1 MNNFNKLLSI
11 GIAAIGVA
19 AVASPSAF
27 ATPTVNIPTMTI
39 TVGNASTT
47 VDLTSVSTIF
57 GAGTYAAAA
66 SSFDGFDYG
75 GVFVTVSGSSLSTQ
89 FGSITDTTVST
100 IPITFSIT
108 QSGFSTGS
116 NTTDFQSMQISGSA
130 TSTGAT
136 NSQTIDFNGM
146 VSPTSGL
153 STSQDSGALALNTL
167 PGVSPSSSVS
177 YNTPGTNLATP
188 SDTVSVT
195 NSYTLDLNSIA
206 KVNGGLL
213 VTNLSTA
220 SVITPE
226 PASLGLLGLGG
237 AIALLGLRRR
247 KTVAA

>member
-19 AVASPSAF
+19 ALASPSAF
-27 ATPTVNIPTMTI
+27 ATPTMTI
-39 TVGNASTT
+39 TVGSASTSMT
-47 VDLTSVSTIF
+47 LTSVSSLF
-57 GAGTYAAAA
+57 GAGTYAAGA
-66 SSFDGFDYG
+66 SSFDGFNYS

-89 FGSITDTTVST
+89 FGSITDTSGATT
-100 IPITFSIT
+100 PIKFSVT
-108 QSGFSTGS
+108 QSGFSTGANS
-116 NTTDFQSMQISGSA
+116 TDFQSMQISGSV

-153 STSQDSGALALNTL
+153 STSQDSGVLDPNTL

-177 YNTPGTNLATP
+177 YNTPGINLATP
-188 SDTVSVT
+188 SNTVSVT
-195 NSYTLDLNSIA
+195 NSYTLDLNSGSV
-206 KVNGGLL
+206 VNGGLL

-237 AIALLGLRRR
+237 AVALLGLRRR
-247 KTVAA
+247 KTVVA